1 MKCFKVKI
9 SKTVMNNVTN
19 DQNGDPKTR
28 RFSPARKTC
37 SVSGVG
43 SPFPPG
49 KGTMPASGLQT
60 AFSIAQSDHYM
71 TKVILVPTRF

>member
-1 MKCFKVKI
+1 LI
-9 SKTVMNNVTN
+9 DAIAS
-19 DQNGDPKTR
+19 DQNGDYKNTPIFPSWKIG
-28 RFSPARKTC
+28 

-60 AFSIAQSDHYM
+60 VFSITHPDH
-71 TKVILVPTRF
+71 